1 MTTSL
6 TEPAGNALAAHA
18 GKYLSF
24 TLGAEF
30 YGLPVLK
37 VREIIRLARITP
49 IPQMPEY
56 IRGVI
61 NLRGKIVPVVDL
73 RLRFGLGDPSA
84 TERTCIIVVQVERVG
99 GGQMHMGLIV
109 DGVDEVFN
117 IAVGDIEET
126 PEFGSK
132 LDTTYLLGIAKVRE
146 RVTALLDID
155 RVITTEALA
164 RISRPGA
171 EAAGATDL
179 K

>member
-1 MTTSL
+1 MTTL
-6 TEPAGNALAAHA
+6 TTEPVGNALEARA

-37 VREIIRLARITP
+37 VREIIRLTRITP

-56 IRGVI
+56 VRGVI

-73 RLRFGLGDPSA
+73 RLRFGLGDPTA
-84 TERTCIIVVQVERVG
+84 TERTCIIVVQVERAG
-99 GGQMHMGLIV
+99 GGHMHMGLIV
-109 DGVDEVFN
+109 DGVEEVFN
-117 IAVGDIEET
+117 IAAADIEET

-132 LDTTYLLGIAKVRE
+132 LDTSYLLGMAKVRE
-146 RVTALLDID
+146 KVTALLDID
-155 RVITTEALA
+155 RVVSSEALA
-164 RISRPGA
+164 RIGRQGA
-171 EAAGATDL
+171 ETAGATA